1 MARAST
7 DETMKKLKVL
17 GRVLRH
23 TGADKII
30 AGFIGFLLLCSL
42 VIWLCEPEIHTWRET
57 LWYCFTVVSTIG
69 FGDVVVHTAISRILS
84 VALSIYAVITLA
96 IFTGVIV
103 NYFTQLVELR
113 QKESLTAVLDKL
125 EHLPELSSEELTQ
138 LSEQIMRFRQS

>member
-57 LWYCFTVVSTIG
+57 QWYCFTMVSTIG

-84 VALSIYAVITLA
+84 VAGQAGTPAGAVERGTDA
-96 IFTGVIV
+96 AFGANHAVSTV
-103 NYFTQLVELR
+103 VELL
-113 QKESLTAVLDKL
+113 SL
-125 EHLPELSSEELTQ
+125 
-138 LSEQIMRFRQS
+138 FRVPWPV